1 MMSSIIFYTTF
12 TDDLTLVADP
22 VILTHVS
29 EVDAVV
35 TVQSIPDVT
44 GHDLIGVEPRLTG
57 HRLTLDPI
65 DHTLLT
71 ERLLLLRG
79 HALYFTAW
87 PWGVLVDP
95 WGPEALVLAWLFGG
109 GAWGGC

>member
-1 MMSSIIFYTTF
+1 MREQYNFSTF
-12 TDDLTLVADP
+12 TDDLTLVADS

-35 TVQSIPDVT
+35 TVQSVPDVT
-44 GHDLIGVEPRLTG
+44 GHDLIGVEPGLTR

-65 DHTLLT
+65 DHALRT
-71 ERLLLLRG
+71 ERLLFLG
-79 HALYFTAW
+79 CHALYFTPR

-95 WGPEALVLAWLFGG
+95 WRPEALVLAWLFGC
-109 GAWGGC
+109 GAWGGR